1 MLMGHCHLFPGGL
14 TDAARDEFGI
24 PGTPEH
30 LHSFMLSCGFSRAQA
45 ISPVENPPSASVKA
59 RMDGDADGLDWL
71 LGQPHVG
78 VDENA
83 ALIATAA
90 IVPHR
95 ADALAKLEKA
105 LSAGVRILKFHPI
118 IMQSDP
124 QNAASAPFWKMAQE
138 ARMSVTYHTGGGD
151 WQWTDKH
158 AHPQAAAELARRYGG
173 LVVLMAHCGVFGQR
187 HLFDETIAAAE
198 LPNVYLDTT
207 AALIQVGPQR
217 WRDALDRLG
226 CEGIVYGN
234 DYPWVTRES
243 VERELEFLDN
253 LGLAG
258 DEREAILGGN
268 LRRLVKRDRGCSPG
282 RRAGGQVD

>member
-14 TDAARDEFGI
+14 AADRRDEFGI
-24 PGTPEH
+24 PGTPPH
-30 LHSFMLSCGFSRAQA
+30 LHSFMLSCGFSQAQA
-45 ISPVENPPSASVKA
+45 ISPVENPPSASVNA
-59 RMDGDADGLDWL
+59 RIDGDADGLAWL

-78 VDENA
+78 VDENSC
-83 ALIATAA
+83 LIATAA

-105 LSAGVRILKFHPI
+105 LSAGVRTVKFHPI

-124 QNAASAPFWKMAQE
+124 LDAASAPFWERAAE
-138 ARMSVTYHTGGGD
+138 ARMAVTYHTGGGD
-151 WQWTDKH
+151 WQWTSQH
-158 AHPQAAAELARRYGG
+158 ARPQAAAQLARRYGG
-173 LVVLMAHCGVFGQR
+173 LVVLMAHCGVFGEVD
-187 HLFDETIAAAE
+187 LFDEALAAAVE

-207 AALIQVGPQR
+207 AALIQVGPRR
-217 WRDALDRLG
+217 WADAIDHIG
-226 CEGIVYGN
+226 CEKIVYGN

-243 VERELEFLDN
+243 VESELEFLDG

-268 LRRLVKRDRGCSPG
+268 LRRLVRRDPG
-282 RRAGGQVD
+282 SSL